1 MKPHY
6 FDQDAADPDDM
17 QLKMAKAQGYVS
29 RKCLL
34 NGTLVMSLIRD
45 SKSPCEGCA
54 GPREKCEGMIIA

>member
-6 FDQDAADPDDM
+6 FDQDKADTDDI
-17 QLKMAKAQGYVS
+17 QLGMAKAQGYVS

-34 NGTLVMSLIRD
+34 NGELVMHLIRD

-54 GPREKCEGMIIA
+54 CSRKKCEGLIIA